1 MSRNTE
7 LCSICPAECNPVRLS
22 PPGTR
27 TLVSSHTPK
36 AFSRAFLRLRFIISA
51 VVSREWA
58 QSWLA
63 RLGGSCLPAV
73 LFVRRG
79 QQSLWDCTQLPRN
92 RIPALAE
99 GGRKG
104 HMLGTT
110 EKQISQEGK
119 TSPVGKH
126 TKTSEHRGFVPCNGA
141 ALPDSCCL
149 LTLQAFSALSLSLQ
163 TKSSGTK
170 LFGLLLLDQG
180 VRSGKS
186 WNRPAA
192 VSRSQNSQNRRQAA
206 SEARRAAPS
215 TEPTAKTWPPEPASL
230 PANALC

>member
-51 VVSREWA
+51 AVSREWA

-163 TKSSGTK
+163 TVFWHQVVWVTPLGPGYQKWEKLEPPSSRVTLTEFTK
-170 LFGLLLLDQG
+170 
-180 VRSGKS
+180 
-186 WNRPAA
+186 
-192 VSRSQNSQNRRQAA
+192 
-206 SEARRAAPS
+206 SEAGCLRG
-215 TEPTAKTWPPEPASL
+215 TACCSFYRTHCQNLAS
-230 PANALC
+230 